1 MTSAD
6 NIFLRRQILDWRD
19 NHTEKIDRH
28 FKKKM
33 IFLYNKID
41 QSINEMS
48 FKDIIKNEMLTKK
61 VQSIFNDW
69 LEYELH
75 FLFTEAQADLNSIY
89 EHQFENIDTKKNDLK
104 YSDTNEIIRDITTA
118 TFSSGAAIFVIPRVA
133 SLFTTSVA
141 APGILGT
148 LGLATTTVI
157 NWPLILAGFIV
168 FTAVSV
174 LKKNDSSNFKNKA
187 ISRYKTAVR
196 KMIYEKAI
204 HNKNNNSVSQ
214 SLQIKIED
222 TANLLL
228 RELIV

>member
-19 NHTEKIDRH
+19 KHTEKIDRH
-28 FKKKM
+28 LKKEV

-41 QSINEMS
+41 LIINKMS
-48 FKDIIKNEMLTKK
+48 LKDIIKNEALTKK
-61 VQSIFNDW
+61 VQGIFNQW
-69 LEYELH
+69 LEDELH
-75 FLFTEAQADLNSIY
+75 LLFIEAKTDLNNIY
-89 EHQFENIDTKKNDLK
+89 QHQFENIDTRNDKLN
-104 YSDTNEIIRDITTA
+104 YSDNNEIIRDIATA
-118 TFSSGAAIFVIPRVA
+118 TISSGAAIFVIPRIA
-133 SLFTTSVA
+133 TLFTSTVA

-157 NWPLILAGFIV
+157 NWPLILAGLTVIS
-168 FTAVSV
+168 AVSV
-174 LKKNDSSNFKNKA
+174 LNKNDSTNFKTKA
-187 ISRYKTAVR
+187 INRYKTAIR

-228 RELIV
+228 RELIL

>member
-19 NHTEKIDRH
+19 KHTEKIDRH
-28 FKKKM
+28 LKKEV

-41 QSINEMS
+41 LIINKMS
-48 FKDIIKNEMLTKK
+48 LKDIIKNEALTKK
-61 VQSIFNDW
+61 VQGIFNQW
-69 LEYELH
+69 LEDELH
-75 FLFTEAQADLNSIY
+75 LLFIEAKTDLNNIY
-89 EHQFENIDTKKNDLK
+89 QHQFENIDTRNDKLN
-104 YSDTNEIIRDITTA
+104 YSDNNEIIRDIATA
-118 TFSSGAAIFVIPRVA
+118 TFSSGAAIFVIPRIA
-133 SLFTTSVA
+133 TLFTSTVA

-157 NWPLILAGFIV
+157 NWPLILAGLTV
-168 FTAVSV
+168 FSAVSV
-174 LKKNDSSNFKNKA
+174 LKKNDSTNFKTKA
-187 ISRYKTAVR
+187 INRYKTAIR

>member
-19 NHTEKIDRH
+19 KLTEKIDRH
-28 FKKKM
+28 LKKEV

-41 QSINEMS
+41 LIINKMS
-48 FKDIIKNEMLTKK
+48 LKDIIKNEALTKK
-61 VQSIFNDW
+61 VQGIFNQW
-69 LEYELH
+69 LEDELH
-75 FLFTEAQADLNSIY
+75 LLFIEAKTDLNNIY
-89 EHQFENIDTKKNDLK
+89 QHQFENIDTRNDKLN
-104 YSDTNEIIRDITTA
+104 YSDNNEIIRDIATA
-118 TFSSGAAIFVIPRVA
+118 TFSSGAAIFVIPRIA
-133 SLFTTSVA
+133 TLFTSTVA

-157 NWPLILAGFIV
+157 NWPLILAGLTV
-168 FTAVSV
+168 FSAVSV
-174 LKKNDSSNFKNKA
+174 LKKNDSTNFKTKA
-187 ISRYKTAVR
+187 INRYKTAIR

-228 RELIV
+228 RELIL

>member
-19 NHTEKIDRH
+19 KHTEKIDRH
-28 FKKKM
+28 LKKEV

-41 QSINEMS
+41 LIINKMS
-48 FKDIIKNEMLTKK
+48 LKDIIKNEALTKK
-61 VQSIFNDW
+61 VQGIFNQW
-69 LEYELH
+69 LEDELH
-75 FLFTEAQADLNSIY
+75 LLFIEAKTDLNNIY
-89 EHQFENIDTKKNDLK
+89 QHQFENIDTRNDKLN
-104 YSDTNEIIRDITTA
+104 YSDNNEIIRDIATA
-118 TFSSGAAIFVIPRVA
+118 TFSSGAAIFVIPRIA
-133 SLFTTSVA
+133 TLFTSTVA

-157 NWPLILAGFIV
+157 NWPLILAGLSV
-168 FTAVSV
+168 FRAVSV
-174 LKKNDSSNFKNKA
+174 LKKNDSTNFKTKA
-187 ISRYKTAVR
+187 INRYKTAIR

-228 RELIV
+228 RELIL

>member
-19 NHTEKIDRH
+19 KHTEKIDRH
-28 FKKKM
+28 LKKEV

-41 QSINEMS
+41 FIINKMS
-48 FKDIIKNEMLTKK
+48 LKDIIKNETLTKK
-61 VQSIFNDW
+61 VQGIFNQW
-69 LEYELH
+69 LEDELCL
-75 FLFTEAQADLNSIY
+75 LFTEAKTDLNNIY
-89 EHQFENIDTKKNDLK
+89 QHQFENIDTRKDKLN
-104 YSDTNEIIRDITTA
+104 YSDNNEIIRDIATA
-118 TFSSGAAIFVIPRVA
+118 TISSGAAIFVIPRIA
-133 SLFTTSVA
+133 TLFTSTVA

-157 NWPLILAGFIV
+157 NWPLILAGLTVIS
-168 FTAVSV
+168 AVSV
-174 LKKNDSSNFKNKA
+174 LKKNDSTNFKTKA
-187 ISRYKTAVR
+187 INRYKTAVR

>member
-19 NHTEKIDRH
+19 KHTEKIDRH
-28 FKKKM
+28 LKKEV

-41 QSINEMS
+41 LIINKMS
-48 FKDIIKNEMLTKK
+48 LKDIIKNEALTKK
-61 VQSIFNDW
+61 VQGIFNQW
-69 LEYELH
+69 LEDELH
-75 FLFTEAQADLNSIY
+75 LLFIEAKTDLNNIY
-89 EHQFENIDTKKNDLK
+89 QHQFENIDTRNDKLN
-104 YSDTNEIIRDITTA
+104 YSDNNEIIRDIATA
-118 TFSSGAAIFVIPRVA
+118 TFSSGAAIFVIPRIA
-133 SLFTTSVA
+133 TLFTSTVA

-157 NWPLILAGFIV
+157 NWPLILAGLTV
-168 FTAVSV
+168 FSAVSV
-174 LKKNDSSNFKNKA
+174 LKKNDSTNFKTKA
-187 ISRYKTAVR
+187 INRYKTAIR

-228 RELIV
+228 RELIL